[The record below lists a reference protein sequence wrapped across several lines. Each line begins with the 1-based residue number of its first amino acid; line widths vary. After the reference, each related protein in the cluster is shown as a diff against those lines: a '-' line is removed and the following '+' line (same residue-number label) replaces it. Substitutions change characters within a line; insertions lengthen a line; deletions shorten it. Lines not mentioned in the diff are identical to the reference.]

1 MATNPPVVAGFA
13 VVAEVAVLKPLNCIL
28 IQSRLLSVYM
38 DSKAFVIK
46 VGPALRTFP
55 TLASIFFI
63 YSL

>member
-1 MATNPPVVAGFA
+1 MHIYTQAFIDWFSD
-13 VVAEVAVLKPLNCIL
+13 LKDK
-28 IQSRLLSVYM
+28 S
-38 DSKAFVIK
+38 DKTFIK